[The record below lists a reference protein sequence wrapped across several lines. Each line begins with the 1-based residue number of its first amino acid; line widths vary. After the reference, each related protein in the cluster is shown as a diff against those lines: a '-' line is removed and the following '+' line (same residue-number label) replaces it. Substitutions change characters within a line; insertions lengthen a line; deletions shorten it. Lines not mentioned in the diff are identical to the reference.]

1 MKDITLKF
9 RDSDEYNSFLED
21 ISWYDNKELQNNIL
35 LDVIGVTYTEI
46 PNGENE
52 EPTVI
57 KNEGFFVN
65 VRILNDSL
73 KQHMFDGF
81 EVQLEQPLR
90 EWA

>member
-9 RDSDEYNSFLED
+9 KDRAEYNSFLES
-21 ISWYDNKELQNNIL
+21 ISWHDNEDLQNNIL
-35 LDVIGVTYTEI
+35 LDVVGVTYTEI
-46 PNGENE
+46 PNGENG

-57 KNEGFFVN
+57 KNDGFFVN
-65 VRILNDSL
+65 VRILNDNL
-73 KQHMFDGF
+73 KQQMLDGF

>member
-21 ISWYDNKELQNNIL
+21 ISWYDNEELQNNIL

-46 PNGENE
+46 SNGENE

-57 KNEGFFVN
+57 KNDGFFVN

-81 EVQLEQPLR
+81 EVQLERPLR